1 MQTRIPSAEALLG
14 RLKGLQVSQLTLE
27 SDRQLRIQFSDGAVL
42 VVSAGPDGLAVRL
55 ASAPPGSRDVSR
67 RPTRRQ
73 SEYLALIS
81 RYIERFGRAPAEA
94 DIQRHFLVSAPSV
107 NQMMQMLERRGFITR
122 QPGIPRSTRLCL
134 DVSALNGD

>member
-27 SDRQLRIQFSDGAVL
+27 SGRQLSIQFSDRAVL

-55 ASAPPGSRDVSR
+55 TSAPRRSGDVSR

-73 SEYLALIS
+73 SEYLAFIS
-81 RYIERFGRAPAEA
+81 RYIELFGRAPAEA

-107 NQMMQMLERRGFITR
+107 NQMMQMLERCGFITR
-122 QPGIPRSTRLCL
+122 QPGVPRSTRLCL
-134 DVSALNGD
+134 DLSALSGD